1 MDIEVEVTGRAGPK
15 KQCHVAFDSANAFY
29 ECALR
34 CAEPVI
40 DPFNPAGKVA
50 PGSPTIANIAF
61 ASELYMKALIIAQ
74 GQKVPKTHRLDKL
87 FNSLPNSHQQKVRK
101 RYAQIARVGSMTLR
115 QHLVEL
121 SNAFENWRYIF
132 ERTGHVRL
140 DRLFA
145 LATALYDVARNEK
158 PEWTV
163 TAYLDSRIKAGP
175 KEGIL
180 STTNLGGGLM
190 VQTRIAQ
197 AGK

>member
-1 MDIEVEVTGRAGPK
+1 
-15 KQCHVAFDSANAFY
+15 
-29 ECALR
+29 
-34 CAEPVI
+34 
-40 DPFNPAGKVA
+40 
-50 PGSPTIANIAF
+50 
-61 ASELYMKALIIAQ
+61 
-74 GQKVPKTHRLDKL
+74 
-87 FNSLPNSHQQKVRK
+87 
-101 RYAQIARVGSMTLR
+101 MTLR

-121 SNAFENWRYIF
+121 SNAFEDWRYIF